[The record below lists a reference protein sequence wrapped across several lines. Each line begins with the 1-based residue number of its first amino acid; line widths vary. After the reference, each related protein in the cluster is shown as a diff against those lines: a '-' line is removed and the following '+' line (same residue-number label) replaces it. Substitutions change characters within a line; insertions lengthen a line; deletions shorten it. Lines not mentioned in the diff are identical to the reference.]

1 MATCPECEAEIEL
14 DESDVDAGDSLSCDE
29 CGTTLVV
36 IKTSPME
43 LDVADEHTEDDD
55 TEGLGQNRG
64 SGDDDESDEET

>member
-14 DESDVDAGDSLSCDE
+14 DEFDVDAGDSLSCDE

-43 LDVADEHTEDDD
+43 LDVADEHKEDDD